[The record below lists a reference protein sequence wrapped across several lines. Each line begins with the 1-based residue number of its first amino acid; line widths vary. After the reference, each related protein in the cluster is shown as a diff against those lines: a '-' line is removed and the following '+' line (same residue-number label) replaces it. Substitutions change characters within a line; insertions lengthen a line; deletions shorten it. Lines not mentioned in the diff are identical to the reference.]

1 MGAVKLKEE
10 KRKYYKVNT
19 EAAFRNLHQD
29 HIDGCKNGDQKAQFQ
44 LYKLYYKAMFNTS
57 LRIVCDTM
65 EAEDIMQE
73 AFLSAFEKINSYSG
87 KVSFGSWLK
96 KIVINRSLDSV
107 SRNKAIFEDIDT
119 HYELLEKADESALND
134 PDLEE
139 KMEEIM
145 KAINNLPDGYRII
158 LSLYLL
164 EGYDHD
170 EIGEILDI
178 SSSTSGSQ
186 LSRAKQKLLNELRN
200 GQVVKQ

>member
-1 MGAVKLKEE
+1 
-10 KRKYYKVNT
+10 
-19 EAAFRNLHQD
+19 
-29 HIDGCKNGDQKAQFQ
+29 
-44 LYKLYYKAMFNTS
+44 
-57 LRIVCDTM
+57 
-65 EAEDIMQE
+65 
-73 AFLSAFEKINSYSG
+73 
-87 KVSFGSWLK
+87 LK

-119 HYELLEKADESALND
+119 HYELQDKADESALTD
-134 PDLEE
+134 PDMEE

-145 KAINNLPDGYRII
+145 KAISNLPDGYRII